1 MQERAQPGTTA
12 EPTPRD
18 RLVIFFALGCV
29 LLLASLDQTIVSTA
43 LPTIVGEIGGLAH
56 LSWIVTAYL
65 LASTVV
71 VPVYG
76 KLGDVYGRRLVLQV
90 AIAIFLAGSALCGFS
105 QNLAELIV
113 FRGVQGLG
121 GGGLIVTAMAVVGDI
136 VPPRDRG
143 RYQGIFGG
151 VFAFSTVLG
160 PVLGGFFVDNLSWR
174 WIFYINVPLGL
185 LALAV
190 INATFRARPP
200 PKHIHVDYAGA
211 ALLAMTLT
219 GIVLLTSLGVDFFR
233 SAPASLAVL
242 VTLSVAAFIAFL
254 RTEHKAVDPL
264 LPLSLFRNST
274 FAIAVAIGFVVGM
287 ALFGSITLMPVYL
300 QAVKGL
306 APSDAGFVMTPMM
319 LGVLLSS
326 VTSGQIISRIGRYKI
341 FPVCGTALMSA
352 ALLLLSLLDVATP
365 PLVASAYMLLLG
377 LGLGMVMQIL
387 VMAVQNAVAYE
398 QLGSATS
405 GTTLSR
411 SIGGCLGTALFG
423 GVFTYVLQA
432 SIINSVPGAPA
443 ALPDPTTIATLSEPM
458 RSTYLALFV
467 NALHPVFRMAS
478 LLAFGGFLLSLALKE
493 VPLRTSLR
501 PASMRDALPLPREAT
516 SLSELEE
523 IVLRMTATENRWRV
537 YERAAERASIAL
549 PPNCLWLLA
558 RIAERK
564 HSVTASWLANTL
576 RLDRAELN
584 DWLASLKT
592 AGMIADGQIDTVE
605 VTADGHAAYR
615 RLVDRRETDLHE
627 MLASWKPDDERPDVR
642 RMLAGLAGSF
652 AAAPPVRPV
661 AEHERQRER

>member
-113 FRGVQGLG
+113 FRGLQGLG

-326 VTSGQIISRIGRYKI
+326 VTERPDHQSYRPIQDLSGLRHRVDVGGAAAAFAPRCCDTAARRFGLHAPIGSRPRHGHANPGDGR
-341 FPVCGTALMSA
+341 AERRRLR
-352 ALLLLSLLDVATP
+352 ATR
-365 PLVASAYMLLLG
+365 LRDLR
-377 LGLGMVMQIL
+377 
-387 VMAVQNAVAYE
+387 N
-398 QLGSATS
+398 
-405 GTTLSR
+405 
-411 SIGGCLGTALFG
+411 
-423 GVFTYVLQA
+423 
-432 SIINSVPGAPA
+432 
-443 ALPDPTTIATLSEPM
+443 DTIAINRRLPGH
-458 RSTYLALFV
+458 RS
-467 NALHPVFRMAS
+467 FRW
-478 LLAFGGFLLSLALKE
+478 
-493 VPLRTSLR
+493 RIHLR
-501 PASMRDALPLPREAT
+501 PA
-516 SLSELEE
+516 
-523 IVLRMTATENRWRV
+523 
-537 YERAAERASIAL
+537 
-549 PPNCLWLLA
+549 
-558 RIAERK
+558 
-564 HSVTASWLANTL
+564 
-576 RLDRAELN
+576 
-584 DWLASLKT
+584 
-592 AGMIADGQIDTVE
+592 G
-605 VTADGHAAYR
+605 
-615 RLVDRRETDLHE
+615 
-627 MLASWKPDDERPDVR
+627 
-642 RMLAGLAGSF
+642 
-652 AAAPPVRPV
+652 
-661 AEHERQRER
+661 EHHQ